1 MSVEPLVAS
10 PALRVAPDVEPPRMR
25 DDGRSPAPADGSPAS
40 LTRLVVRR
48 DLCGLARPSLALPQH
63 TRRFRFFDTT
73 LVRVL
78 SGQLSLDDGHTRLD
92 FDAGSPLLLVDAHAC
107 ADLRKTPGGG
117 ARRFQSMFLTFP
129 PALVAAF
136 HRETALADFS
146 ETTGAERSRP
156 PFQTVALD
164 ADLLASLQHAVQGVE
179 QAGLSDARLQHRL
192 MDLLHAL
199 AERGFRLPPPLKPT
213 TSGRL
218 RALFGDTP
226 GHHWTAQA
234 AGRELAMSEA
244 TLRRRLA
251 AEQTGFESLLVEVRM
266 HHAMMLLQT
275 TGWNLA
281 RIAEACGYR
290 SRARFAERFKERF
303 GTVPSRVR

>member
-1 MSVEPLVAS
+1 MH
-10 PALRVAPDVEPPRMR
+10 DG
-25 DDGRSPAPADGSPAS
+25 GRSSESVDGSPAS
-40 LTRLVVRR
+40 TARLVARR
-48 DLCGLARPSLALPQH
+48 DLCGLARPSLVLPQH
-63 TRRFRFFDTT
+63 TRRFRFFETT
-73 LVRVL
+73 LVQILCGRL
-78 SGQLSLDDGHTRLD
+78 NLDDGHTRLD
-92 FDAGSPLLLVDAHAC
+92 LDAGSPLLLVDAHAC
-107 ADLRKTPGGG
+107 ADLRKTPGGD

-136 HRETALADFS
+136 QRETAPADLS
-146 ETTGAERSRP
+146 GTTGADRSRP

-164 ADLLASLQHAVQGVE
+164 ADLLASLQHVLQGVE
-179 QAGLSDARLQHRL
+179 QAGLSDARLRYRL

-199 AERGFRLPPPLKPT
+199 AERGFRLPPPLAPT

-218 RALFGDTP
+218 RALFGDAP

-251 AEQTGFESLLVEVRM
+251 AEQAEFESLLVEVRM